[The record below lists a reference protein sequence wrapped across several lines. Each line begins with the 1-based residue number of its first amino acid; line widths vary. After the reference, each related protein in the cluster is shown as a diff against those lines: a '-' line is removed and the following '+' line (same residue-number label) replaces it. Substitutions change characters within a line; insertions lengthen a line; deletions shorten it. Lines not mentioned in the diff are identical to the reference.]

1 MSARPVSAREYL
13 RRRAGVI
20 AGRAR
25 GWKTR
30 RIAAELGLPHGT
42 LRSWIE
48 RDARDLMPGHSS
60 TAIDTTG
67 WDERVPTLR
76 GAGLSWPR
84 VAARL
89 GVSRHTLQRWRD
101 AHPELRFQRG
111 TDPAPAV
118 EPEPEPDP
126 APEPEG
132 PSCRVVVWGEWLTR
146 QGTRPS
152 QIKLLAPAQIR
163 LRGSDL
169 HQVWSVDC
177 TTCHKAW
184 IGDDEA
190 DAHRIADAHLA
201 DRTQPSAPTR
211 KEAPRA
217 I

>member
-1 MSARPVSAREYL
+1 MSARPVSVKEHG

-20 AGRAR
+20 SGRAR

-30 RIAAELGLPHGT
+30 RIAAELGLPLGT

-67 WDERVPTLR
+67 WEARVPTLR
-76 GAGLSWPR
+76 GVGLSWPR

-126 APEPEG
+126 APEPES

-177 TTCHKAW
+177 ATCHKAW
-184 IGDDEA
+184 IGTDEA

-217 I
+217 

>member
-1 MSARPVSAREYL
+1 MSARPVSVKEHG

-20 AGRAR
+20 SGRAR

-101 AHPELRFQRG
+101 AHPELRFQR
-111 TDPAPAV
+111 DPAPAV
-118 EPEPEPDP
+118 QPTPAPEPEPEP
-126 APEPEG
+126 EPES
-132 PSCRVVVWGEWLTR
+132 PSCRVVVWGEWVTPR
-146 QGTRPS
+146 GSRAPQGVF
-152 QIKLLAPAQIR
+152 LAPAQVR
-163 LRGSDL
+163 LQGRDL

-184 IGDDEA
+184 IGDDEE

>member
-1 MSARPVSAREYL
+1 MSARPVSVKEHG

-20 AGRAR
+20 SGQAR
-25 GWKTR
+25 GWKMR
-30 RIAAELGLPHGT
+30 RIAADLGLPLGT

-67 WDERVPTLR
+67 WEEKVSALR
-76 GAGLSWPR
+76 SEGLSWCR

-146 QGTRPS
+146 AGVRPS

-184 IGDDEA
+184 IGDDEE

-201 DRTQPSAPTR
+201 DRTQPSATR

>member
-101 AHPELRFQRG
+101 AHPELRFQR
-111 TDPAPAV
+111 DPAPAV
-118 EPEPEPDP
+118 KPTPAPEPEPEP
-126 APEPEG
+126 EPES
-132 PSCRVVVWGEWLTR
+132 PSCRVVVWGEWVTR
-146 QGTRPS
+146 SGTRAN
-152 QIKLLAPAQIR
+152 QKVILAPAQVALLGR
-163 LRGSDL
+163 DL
-169 HQVWSVDC
+169 TQVWSVDC
-177 TTCHKAW
+177 ATCRRAW
-184 IGDDEA
+184 IGADET
-190 DAHRIADAHLA
+190 DAHRIRDEHLA
-201 DRTQPSAPTR
+201 DRTQPPATTR

-217 I
+217 S

>member
-1 MSARPVSAREYL
+1 MSARPVSVKEHG

-20 AGRAR
+20 SGRAR

-101 AHPELRFQRG
+101 AHPELRFQR
-111 TDPAPAV
+111 DPAPAV
-118 EPEPEPDP
+118 QPTPAPEPEPEP
-126 APEPEG
+126 EPES

-146 QGTRPS
+146 AGVRPS
-152 QIKLLAPAQIR
+152 QIGLLAPAQIR

-184 IGDDEA
+184 IGTDEE

-201 DRTQPSAPTR
+201 DRTQPSATR

>member
-1 MSARPVSAREYL
+1 MSARPVSVKEHG

-20 AGRAR
+20 SGRAR

-67 WDERVPTLR
+67 WEEKVSALR
-76 GAGLSWPR
+76 SESLSWCR

-132 PSCRVVVWGEWLTR
+132 LSCRVVVWGEWLTR
-146 QGTRPS
+146 QGSRPS
-152 QIKLLAPAQIR
+152 QIKLLAPAQVR
-163 LRGSDL
+163 LQGREL
-169 HQVWSVDC
+169 RQVWSVDC

-184 IGDDEA
+184 IGTDEA

-201 DRTQPSAPTR
+201 DRTQPPATR

>member
-1 MSARPVSAREYL
+1 MSARPVSVKEHG

-20 AGRAR
+20 SGRAR

-132 PSCRVVVWGEWLTR
+132 LSCRVVVWGEWLTR
-146 QGTRPS
+146 QGSRPS
-152 QIKLLAPAQIR
+152 QIKLLAPAQVR
-163 LRGSDL
+163 LQGREL
-169 HQVWSVDC
+169 RQVWSVDC

-184 IGDDEA
+184 IGDDEE

-211 KEAPRA
+211 KETPRA

>member
-48 RDARDLMPGHSS
+48 HDARDLMPGHSS

-101 AHPELRFQRG
+101 AHPELRFQRDP
-111 TDPAPAV
+111 TPAP
-118 EPEPEPDP
+118 EPEPEP
-126 APEPEG
+126 APEPEAS
-132 PSCRVVVWGEWLTR
+132 SCRVVVWGEWLTPD
-146 QGTRPS
+146 GTRPS
-152 QIKLLAPAQIR
+152 QLKASARAQAADGR
-163 LRGSDL
+163 NL

-177 TTCHKAW
+177 ITCRKAW
-184 IGDDEA
+184 IGTDEA
-190 DAHRIADAHLA
+190 DANRIAEQHLA
-201 DRTQPSAPTR
+201 DRTQPPATTR

>member
-1 MSARPVSAREYL
+1 MSARPVSVKEHG

-20 AGRAR
+20 SGRAR

-30 RIAAELGLPHGT
+30 RIAAELGLPHST

-163 LRGSDL
+163 LRGRDL
-169 HQVWSVDC
+169 
-177 TTCHKAW
+177 ALL
-184 IGDDEA
+184 GDNPFPFLPDHPHSRGTPA
-190 DAHRIADAHLA
+190 DAS
-201 DRTQPSAPTR
+201 RTP
-211 KEAPRA
+211 
-217 I
+217 